1 MEDHHL
7 HHLQLNSSF
16 PSRTELKKPPP
27 EQRLTFSNF
36 NKKKRKFPKYHPPC
50 SNLTTHLTPPSRFSR
65 IGRRKKVKV
74 AWSVRSSGVRVL
86 FLARTMRWIE
96 RERKRERERE
106 RGREQLIRADIV
118 CRCRAES
125 VQLQWGSAL
134 ATGQGVARVSPVG
147 AGCAPRAKARRAAPL
162 PTRSNPR
169 SSSSSN
175 SNNNSS
181 RHPRRSSRSSNSNAS
196 PRGSWADR
204 RRKTVVGGAV
214 VVVARGI
221 TVPVYIYFLI
231 LSDRWTLIEILWQ
244 LYI

>member
-1 MEDHHL
+1 M
-7 HHLQLNSSF
+7 
-16 PSRTELKKPPP
+16 
-27 EQRLTFSNF
+27 
-36 NKKKRKFPKYHPPC
+36 
-50 SNLTTHLTPPSRFSR
+50 
-65 IGRRKKVKV
+65 
-74 AWSVRSSGVRVL
+74 
-86 FLARTMRWIE
+86 
-96 RERKRERERE
+96 
-106 RGREQLIRADIV
+106 IRADIV

-175 SNNNSS
+175 SN
-181 RHPRRSSRSSNSNAS
+181 AS

-231 LSDRWTLIEILWQ
+231 LSDR
-244 LYI
+244 